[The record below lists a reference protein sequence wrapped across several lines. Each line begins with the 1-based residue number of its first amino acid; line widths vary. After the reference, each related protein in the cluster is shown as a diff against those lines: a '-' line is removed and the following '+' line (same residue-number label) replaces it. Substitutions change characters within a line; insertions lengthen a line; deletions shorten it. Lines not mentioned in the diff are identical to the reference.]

1 MPEWDVD
8 MHGVKR
14 VTRNWRG
21 KGNNEYE
28 TGDRRRKNGTA
39 NRTENHNQKKAGE
52 HTSTWIFSLGIDRD
66 MVLGG
71 RWEEAGETEEA
82 GKLDPTARQ
91 WDDSL
96 AVSPSHCGGS
106 ATLVCRCRCAGAAQT
121 RWKETEKCIFYLP
134 CHVSCLA
141 SLCPQSCPQSC
152 PSSVCPVQPDRKLS
166 YPNSAASPA
175 PPASAPQTPA
185 GTPPCSMPAGRSPSG
200 IPASRHPVCA
210 PRTSPP
216 CLPRQMT

>member
-28 TGDRRRKNGTA
+28 TGDSRRKNRTA
-39 NRTENHNQKKAGE
+39 NRTANHKQKTAEE

-66 MVLGG
+66 MVLG
-71 RWEEAGETEEA
+71 E
-82 GKLDPTARQ
+82 
-91 WDDSL
+91 
-96 AVSPSHCGGS
+96 VGGS
-106 ATLVCRCRCAGAAQT
+106 RRNRRGREARPDSAAMGRFT
-121 RWKETEKCIFYLP
+121 GGERFPLRRVGHASLPVPLRWCCPDEMERNRKEVEKKCIFYLP

-141 SLCPQSCPQSC
+141 SLCPQSC

-185 GTPPCSMPAGRSPSG
+185 GTPPCSTPAGRSPSG
-200 IPASRHPVCA
+200 TPASRHPVCA